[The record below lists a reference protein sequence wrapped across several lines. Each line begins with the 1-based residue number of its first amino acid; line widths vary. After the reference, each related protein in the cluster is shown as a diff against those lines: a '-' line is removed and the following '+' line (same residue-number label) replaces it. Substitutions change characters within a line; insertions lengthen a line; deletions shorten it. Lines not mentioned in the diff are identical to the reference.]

1 MAETEDRL
9 AAAARALIAAR
20 TGVRPAD
27 LPEGLVPRSADEA
40 YRVQDLVRGAERI
53 AGWKILATAAPGSYS
68 CAALSEAV
76 MIADGGP
83 LDRGD
88 RGPELEV
95 EIAIGIL
102 ADLPP
107 RRTAYDRSEV
117 LAALGQAHAALELL
131 ESRFAHRKQ
140 AAPLSGLAD
149 AQSNG
154 AFAIGSGAAGWQEMD
169 LTARD
174 LSLNADGHE
183 IARARGG
190 ATSAQII
197 DAMVW
202 LANHASARGTGL
214 KAGQFVI
221 TGARIG
227 PLPLPVAERISAEV
241 AGIGTVALRP
251 I

>member
-1 MAETEDRL
+1 MTDTEERL
-9 AAAARALIAAR
+9 AAAARALVAAR
-20 TGVRPAD
+20 RGPRPTD
-27 LPEGLVPRSADEA
+27 LPAGLVPRTADEA
-40 YRVQDLVRGAERI
+40 YRVQDLVLGGAPI

-76 MIADGGP
+76 RIADGGP

-95 EIAIGIL
+95 EIAIAIA

-107 RRTAYDRSEV
+107 RKAGYDRIEV

-140 AAPLSGLAD
+140 VAPLSGLAD

-154 AFAIGSGAAGWQEMD
+154 AFAVGSGAAGWQEMD
-169 LTARD
+169 LAALD
-174 LSLNADGHE
+174 LSLSADGQE

-190 ATSAQII
+190 ATAAQVT
-197 DAMVW
+197 DALVW

-214 KAGQFVI
+214 RAGQFVI

-227 PLPLPVAERISAEV
+227 PIPVPAAARISAEV
-241 AGIGTVALRP
+241 PGIGTVSLRP
-251 I
+251 V